1 MSLPST
7 IGPPA
12 VRGFAVLGGVLV
24 VAFVGA
30 AVFGGD
36 GVTRHEKLREDL
48 RQVQAL
54 NEQLRQ
60 ENAHLQKEAAAL
72 KSDPD
77 YLEAAVRDEL
87 GWVRSDELVFIFPP
101 ERNP

>member
-30 AVFGGD
+30 AVFGSE

-54 NEQLRQ
+54 NDQLRR
-60 ENAHLQKEAAAL
+60 ENAHLQKEAEAL
-72 KSDPD
+72 RSDPE

-101 ERNP
+101 EQTP

>member
-1 MSLPST
+1 MSSVSS

-12 VRGFAVLGGVLV
+12 VRGFALLGGVLV
-24 VAFVGA
+24 LAFVGA
-30 AVFGGD
+30 AVFGAD

-54 NEQLRQ
+54 NDQLRR
-60 ENAHLQKEAAAL
+60 ENVRLQREAEAL

-77 YLEAAVRDEL
+77 FLESTVRDEL